1 MIFQP
6 LIWWRNG
13 VLCYNDWMNDDEIDI
28 YWCVPIMAFHINFKI
43 LNDPKCY
50 KSHLIHVII
59 NYVTLLSY
67 IQFDTFW
74 ILINKMLYVPNI
86 IFAHME

>member
-59 NYVTLLSY
+59 NYVTLY
-67 IQFDTFW
+67 PIW
-74 ILINKMLYVPNI
+74 HILDLNQQNAICS
-86 IFAHME
+86 